1 MINMPGESYD
11 EFFKHIVGR
20 SETQLLND
28 DQIQNFFS
36 NERILVIGAGGSI
49 GSALARRLISAKIKN
64 VFFLTSQD
72 SYDNI
77 TEINDSIKKIL
88 KIFKEGNIKP

>member
-1 MINMPGESYD
+1 MKTIYD
-11 EFFKHIVGR
+11 F
-20 SETQLLND
+20 
-28 DQIQNFFS
+28 
-36 NERILVIGAGGSI
+36 
-49 GSALARRLISAKIKN
+49 KN
-64 VFFLTSQD
+64 VFFLNSQD

>member
-1 MINMPGESYD
+1 MKTIYD
-11 EFFKHIVGR
+11 F
-20 SETQLLND
+20 
-28 DQIQNFFS
+28 
-36 NERILVIGAGGSI
+36 
-49 GSALARRLISAKIKN
+49 KN

>member
-1 MINMPGESYD
+1 MNLDPWNSEEFLKDFKAMKTIYD
-11 EFFKHIVGR
+11 F
-20 SETQLLND
+20 
-28 DQIQNFFS
+28 
-36 NERILVIGAGGSI
+36 
-49 GSALARRLISAKIKN
+49 KN

-77 TEINDSIKKIL
+77 TEINDSVKKIL

>member
-1 MINMPGESYD
+1 MKTIYD
-11 EFFKHIVGR
+11 F
-20 SETQLLND
+20 
-28 DQIQNFFS
+28 
-36 NERILVIGAGGSI
+36 
-49 GSALARRLISAKIKN
+49 KN
-64 VFFLTSQD
+64 VFFLTSHD